1 MQQNSL
7 MFYQPSD
14 ALPPPVNPIR
24 DYRGLLSNLENKD
37 SFNQSVY
44 ALPYTTRLDFLP
56 FGKNERGIGLA
67 VPKSLLDM
75 YNATIP
81 VVGKALSGQLGVP
94 SINNPV
100 FTGAVTDMGANI
112 AGGGLI
118 GSRFPNAVPENA
130 LGIFAGKSATNFPAK
145 SMLQQ
150 PDTSKLKNL
159 QNDLMATNYELSK
172 GRMALGDQLT
182 NNIQKR
188 QNQIRKEIVLEQ
200 ENLLKQKNNELKLL
214 DEFMQKQD
222 LRSGIKDDVS
232 RFRGSEREFGT
243 GLFQLPD
250 NQYRFE
256 IDDRPA
262 KIKLDIKDDA
272 DALYTTITSDAF
284 ERVLPRT
291 DIGITKQLD
300 EFLDHDEL
308 FKAYPQLR
316 KYPVKIK
323 FDVNDTARGSFN
335 PATNQITINLA
346 DMRPFLEGTSV
357 SGKSLKKEIKSTLMH
372 EIQHAVQE
380 IEGFARGSNPSVS
393 NFDDAVLTA
402 TRQRLDIISK
412 NQDAYNA
419 YNASR
424 ADLINLG
431 RAERIKYYEI
441 KSMLDNHQPRLL
453 FNQGNWYKYGDD
465 IRREV
470 SQELGYAYN
479 KRKSPEREKW
489 ISLAFAKLAEKERLE
504 SPVSARLADNL
515 SLKEIKSR
523 YGKAERINDK
533 NYKSFAEY
541 RNARLGLDQIEK
553 SYRYS
558 SANPE
563 RSMNIY
569 RDSLGEV
576 EARAVQARAEPTIT
590 NKFPRSYFPPQQ
602 FQEGGMDYPPP
613 FGLTNTLRQTG
624 GFFEDL

>member
-44 ALPYTTRLDFLP
+44 SLPYTTRLDFLP
-56 FGKNERGIGLA
+56 LGKNERGIGLA
-67 VPKSLLDM
+67 VPQALLDM

-81 VVGKALSGQLGVP
+81 TVGKALSGQLGVP

-130 LGIFAGKSATNFPAK
+130 LGIFAGKKATNFPAK

-150 PDTSKLKNL
+150 PDKKLL
-159 QNDLMATNYELSK
+159 QLNNELDVIRQELTK
-172 GRMALGDQLT
+172 GRFALGDETTNQLR
-182 NNIQKR
+182 N
-188 QNQIRKEIVLEQ
+188 RKIELLDAIVDEYK
-200 ENLLKQKNNELKLL
+200 LLDKKKSEETLKL

-291 DIGITKQLD
+291 DMGITKQLD

-357 SGKSLKKEIKSTLMH
+357 TGKSLKKEIKSTLMH

-402 TRQRLDIISK
+402 TKQRLDIIQK
-412 NQDAYNA
+412 NQDGYNA

-453 FNQGNWYKYGDD
+453 FNQGNWYKYGSD
-465 IRREV
+465 ISREV
-470 SQELGYAYN
+470 SQELGYAYK

-489 ISLAFAKLAEKERLE
+489 ISLAFAKLAEKERFE

-613 FGLTNTLRQTG
+613 FGLSNTLRQTG
-624 GFFEDL
+624 GLFEDL